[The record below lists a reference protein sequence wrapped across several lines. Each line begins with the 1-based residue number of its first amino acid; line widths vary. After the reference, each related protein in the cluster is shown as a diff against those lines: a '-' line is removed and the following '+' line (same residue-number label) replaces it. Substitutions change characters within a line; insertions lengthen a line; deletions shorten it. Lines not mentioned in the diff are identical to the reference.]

1 MNLNAKPFISIVI
14 PTWNRYEE
22 IVIAV
27 KSIEHNNYSDVEIL
41 VCDNHSDNKTYNLS
55 LIHI

>member
-27 KSIEHNNYSDVEIL
+27 KSIEHNKETQLPRESF
-41 VCDNHSDNKTYNLS
+41 KA
-55 LIHI
+55 